1 MSFQHL
7 NWWGS
12 GWWRYQLNT
21 NWWCQYY
28 WQLENMG
35 MQVAPSGSSDNVY
48 HVNICISPSY
58 LYIYLKQIPS
68 LLLQWSVR
76 PQCNMTQWK
85 QVDISYKL
93 HNKVKCVK
101 NKLSD
106 LRRCSNWINGIF
118 CQHQFPL
125 WSQLGSWAGCPSQI
139 ISRLNYIRAN
149 VSPSQSWDSDSNFK
163 QIWTQKMNL
172 KSFRLCFCLV
182 YQYLFY
188 ILQKYLYIYNTSAL
202 LFANLYFFI

>member
-106 LRRCSNWINGIF
+106 LRRCSMGF
-118 CQHQFPL
+118 
-125 WSQLGSWAGCPSQI
+125 
-139 ISRLNYIRAN
+139 
-149 VSPSQSWDSDSNFK
+149 
-163 QIWTQKMNL
+163 
-172 KSFRLCFCLV
+172 
-182 YQYLFY
+182 
-188 ILQKYLYIYNTSAL
+188 
-202 LFANLYFFI
+202 FANINFHCGLNLVLGPVVQVRSSVGWII

>member
-1 MSFQHL
+1 MF
-7 NWWGS
+7 
-12 GWWRYQLNT
+12 
-21 NWWCQYY
+21 
-28 WQLENMG
+28 
-35 MQVAPSGSSDNVY
+35 
-48 HVNICISPSY
+48 
-58 LYIYLKQIPS
+58 
-68 LLLQWSVR
+68 
-76 PQCNMTQWK
+76 
-85 QVDISYKL
+85 
-93 HNKVKCVK
+93 
-101 NKLSD
+101 
-106 LRRCSNWINGIF
+106 NGIF

-188 ILQKYLYIYNTSAL
+188 ILQKYLYIYNTIVCKFV
-202 LFANLYFFI
+202 LFYITIFLHLDNVKPGDSLYFLCGVKLYHKKKMTEPVFLI